1 VVTGMNL
8 IVIAYILCA
17 GLPFGQ
23 LANLAPF
30 APSGAGG
37 VFAAASIV
45 FSALTQSR
53 ARPRRRA
60 PSVAATEL
68 VEQPACSMM
77 RNVIEN
83 GLHGA
88 VLLHGHANAETDS
101 M

>member
-45 FSALTQSR
+45 FFAFIGFDTVACAAEEARSVCCRNR
-53 ARPRRRA
+53 ARRA
-60 PSVAATEL
+60 
-68 VEQPACSMM
+68 AC
-77 RNVIEN
+77 VF
-83 GLHGA
+83 HDA
-88 VLLHGHANAETDS
+88 
-101 M
+101 